1 MSSDPVIV
9 KALGATDIFGS
20 LSKRALDRVARTA
33 KIVHQG
39 AGREITS
46 EGDAGVGFHLITEG
60 TVSVVIGSDR
70 VATLGPDSY
79 FGEISLIDGGPRTA
93 TVTSETEL
101 TTISLTTWDF
111 RPVMDSEPEVTKAL
125 LLLMCKRLRAAE
137 ER

>member
-20 LSKRALDRVARTA
+20 LSKRALDRVASTA
-33 KIVHQG
+33 RIVQRP

-46 EGDAGVGFHLITEG
+46 EGDAGIGFHLITAG
-60 TVSVVIGSDR
+60 TASVVIGSER
-70 VATLGPDSY
+70 VATLSPDDY

-111 RPVMDSEPEVTKAL
+111 RPVMDSEPEVVKAL
-125 LLLMCKRLRAAE
+125 LLLMCKRVRAAG